1 MSRRSPVSE
10 SSPSRGRF
18 TLKADGWPTRATR
31 PLRSLG
37 FSATTGCNET
47 VTGRTPDSRLE
58 RPLGT
63 SGCFR
68 NRPLCAGR
76 NYVQVV
82 ELGWRSGRR
91 GAGCGELGTYG
102 YVIPSSSGLVSRPS
116 LPCNRRSMR
125 VVIPSSSG
133 LVSRQRCGWTFRHG
147 CVVIPSSSG
156 LVSRHPG
163 PKSMTKPARRNPLFI
178 GARVASDR
186 QRTDAR
192 GQSRNPLFIGAHVA
206 SQIHGCIPLDR
217 VVIPSSSGL
226 MSRHGI
232 PRRLLQP
239 VVVIPSSS
247 GLMSRPIRQTNQA

>member
-102 YVIPSSSGLVSRPS
+102 YVIPSSSGLVSR
-116 LPCNRRSMR
+116 
-125 VVIPSSSG
+125 
-133 LVSRQRCGWTFRHG
+133 
-147 CVVIPSSSG
+147 
-156 LVSRHPG
+156 HPG